1 MTGVLH
7 KTKTYLI
14 GHMQY
19 GDGSNWRA
27 ETTQKLEEFGVSVM
41 DPYHQPF
48 LHKVEE
54 TPETHDILRQKMKDG
69 DFEEVA
75 AHMKQVRNLDLSMVD
90 RADFLICYI
99 NPEIP
104 TFGTVEELSIACQIK
119 RPVFVAVEGG
129 KAKTPFWVMGML
141 PHNYIYDSVDEI
153 IQKLGQIHRE
163 EIPIDSCRWR
173 LFDYP
178 FR

>member
-1 MTGVLH
+1 MNGVLS

-19 GDGSNWRA
+19 GNGSQWRA
-27 ETTQKLEEFGVSVM
+27 ETTQQLNDMGVVVM
-41 DPYHQPF
+41 DPYNQPF

-69 DFEEVA
+69 EYGEVA
-75 AHMKQVRNLDLSMVD
+75 EHMKKVRNLDLSMVD
-90 RADFLICYI
+90 RADFLICYV
-99 NPEIP
+99 NPDVP
-104 TFGTVEELSIACQIK
+104 TYGTIEELSIACQIK

-129 KAKTPFWVMGML
+129 KEKTPFWVMGML

-153 IQKLGQIHRE
+153 IQKLRQIHSGQL
-163 EIPIDSCRWR
+163 PIDSDRWR
-173 LFDYP
+173 LFEYQY
-178 FR
+178 R